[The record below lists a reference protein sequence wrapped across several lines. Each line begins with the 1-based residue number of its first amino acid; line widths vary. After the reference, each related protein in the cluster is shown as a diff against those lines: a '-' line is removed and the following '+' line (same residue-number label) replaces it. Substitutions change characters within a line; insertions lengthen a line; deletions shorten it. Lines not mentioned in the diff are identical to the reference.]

1 MPSLLN
7 IRQVKA
13 YLLAHSPK
21 GKTQVSKQC
30 IERAARDFEFKV
42 LKSILNHHDN
52 KISKGKTLV

>member
-1 MPSLLN
+1 MPSLIN
-7 IRQVKA
+7 KHQVKA
-13 YLLAHSPK
+13 YLLANSPK

-30 IERAARDFEFKV
+30 LERAAREFEFKV